1 MRVDQPR
8 WGGLSPKPPK
18 AFREFG
24 QASFAPCPQADKPW
38 GGFESIRP
46 LDLLPVPA
54 GLVPALLCK
63 DGGYSFS
70 SQRWRAHAIGTRKP
84 RQIEALLARLWLPFP
99 HALTAASA
107 RPRYLAFFR
116 PVSKIPPHLMR
127 PPVRLQKLETLM
139 APMGRRVK
147 SAGRI
152 YLAGGATALLHG

>member
-1 MRVDQPR
+1 LTFFPFPPDSSRHCFAKTEAIF
-8 WGGLSPKPPK
+8 SPPK
-18 AFREFG
+18 GGARTPSERESP
-24 QASFAPCPQADKPW
+24 AKLKPSW
-38 GGFESIRP
+38 
-46 LDLLPVPA
+46 
-54 GLVPALLCK
+54 
-63 DGGYSFS
+63 
-70 SQRWRAHAIGTRKP
+70 
-84 RQIEALLARLWLPFP
+84 LALWLPFP